1 MNPQENNRYS
11 DEVDLGYLI
20 SKIGNLFKKI
30 AKAFVYTVDFY
41 LKFKWI
47 VLAMLVVGGIGGYLL
62 DVNTPSQS
70 KIEMLVEP
78 NYNTHRMFYNT
89 VENIPALFQ
98 KQHTDQQAKTELK
111 KLFGEDYKYIRN
123 VEVKPLR
130 DFNYLMKGEEFIERI
145 ETLSEINDLD
155 WVFEDLEEGF
165 FNKQHLLQIVVID
178 ENGLDKNRIAQNFVN
193 YFNQIDYLQEY
204 RKVSLDNTEYLLTQN
219 DQSITQI
226 DSVMLAAGSLA
237 SLKSIQ
243 QGVLL
248 SDNSQLGNLLEQKT
262 EILDQRL
269 ELFKTVKMQEQVLE
283 IVHLNLNAKFD
294 SAIASLSKKV
304 LFPVLLILGFSLVMF
319 FVFVYKQ
326 LKSYTSA

>member
-1 MNPQENNRYS
+1 MNQQENNRYS

-20 SKIGNLFKKI
+20 SKIGKLFKKI
-30 AKAFVYTVDFY
+30 AKAFVYAVDFY
-41 LKFKWI
+41 LQYKWI
-47 VLAMLVVGGIGGYLL
+47 VLAILAIGVVGGYLL
-62 DVNTPSQS
+62 DTNSPSRS
-70 KIEMLVEP
+70 KIEILVEP
-78 NYNTHRMFYNT
+78 NYNTNKMFYNA

-98 KQHTDQQAKTELK
+98 KQYTDEQAKSELLA
-111 KLFGEDYKYIRN
+111 LFGEDYKLVRK

-130 DFNYLMKGEEFIERI
+130 DFNYLMKGEEFVEMI

-165 FNKQHLLQIVVID
+165 FNKQHLLEIVVID
-178 ENGLDKNRIAQNFVN
+178 EDGLDKNKIAQSFVN
-193 YFNQIDYLQEY
+193 YFNQINYLQEY
-204 RKVSLDNTEYLLTQN
+204 RKVSLDNTKYLLTQN
-219 DQSITQI
+219 DQSISQI

-269 ELFKTVKMQEQVLE
+269 DLFKTVEMQEQVLE

-294 SAIASLSKKV
+294 SALVTLSKTV
-304 LFPVLLILGFSLVMF
+304 LLPVLLILGFSLLMF
-319 FVFVYKQ
+319 FVFVYKK
-326 LKSYTSA
+326 LKIYTHD